1 MAYMHCHN
9 DPMDPRKLTKAQDTY
24 KAAVEK
30 AEEAKKPRDTLFRQ
44 AKAEG
49 ARQADIVKAT
59 GLTRETVRRIL
70 DPRIAEE
77 LARKR
82 SQKGRG

>member
-1 MAYMHCHN
+1 MANTACHN
-9 DPMDPRKLTKAQDTY
+9 EPMNPQKLTDAQNTY
-24 KAAVEK
+24 KAAVE
-30 AEEAKKPRDTLFRQ
+30 AAAQAKKNRDDLLRQ

-49 ARQADIVKAT
+49 ARQTDIVKAT

>member
-1 MAYMHCHN
+1 MANPTCHN
-9 DPMDPRKLTKAQDTY
+9 EPMNPQELTDAQNTY
-24 KAAVEK
+24 KAAVE
-30 AEEAKKPRDTLFRQ
+30 AAAQAKKNRDDLLRQ

-77 LARKR
+77 LARRR
-82 SQKGRG
+82 SRKSGE